1 LDVKH
6 YPTAPSVCIETQ
18 IRQQLAHDPA
28 LAFHLLIH
36 VTCAKARR
44 SLGSMIAQ
52 NWSRRDINLAWNTI
66 ARSTL
71 AADER
76 QTLLNELWS

>member
-18 IRQQLAHDPA
+18 IRRQVANDPA
-28 LAFHLLIH
+28 HAFHLL
-36 VTCAKARR
+36 VTLPCEKSRR

-52 NWSRRDINLAWNTI
+52 NWSRQDITRAWNTI
-66 ARSTL
+66 AQSPL
-71 AADER
+71 AASER
-76 QTLLNELWS
+76 QMLLNELWS